1 MILFRYIDIFRCW
14 LVLGRPR
21 WRKWPS
27 RKSDRNS
34 RLVRIYLPYFPWKL
48 FFFKIFK
55 TLKISYS
62 FRIKF
67 SLICNENLN
76 SFLIRV
82 RKLFKGGN
90 YLREENIRGNT
101 IPTSIWQDFHLS
113 SETEVTDIF
122 FIFRSS
128 SSPRSAAYI
137 MWDTGQGK

>member
-1 MILFRYIDIFRCW
+1 MIAFVRDCMTSCLNRKSTVQKLKIVFISYVFRKNALCTLRLKHMSSKKDQRIEFITWVGIYEGMILFRHIDIFRCW

-34 RLVRIYLPYFPWKL
+34 RLVRIYLPYFPWKP

-67 SLICNENLN
+67 SL
-76 SFLIRV
+76 
-82 RKLFKGGN
+82 
-90 YLREENIRGNT
+90 
-101 IPTSIWQDFHLS
+101 
-113 SETEVTDIF
+113 
-122 FIFRSS
+122 
-128 SSPRSAAYI
+128 
-137 MWDTGQGK
+137 M

>member
-1 MILFRYIDIFRCW
+1 MNLKHDILPKSKIYCTKIENCFYQFMYSGKMLKHMSFKKDQRFEFITCVGIYEGMILLRFIDIFRCW

-34 RLVRIYLPYFPWKL
+34 RLVRIYLP
-48 FFFKIFK
+48 
-55 TLKISYS
+55 
-62 FRIKF
+62 
-67 SLICNENLN
+67 
-76 SFLIRV
+76 
-82 RKLFKGGN
+82 
-90 YLREENIRGNT
+90 
-101 IPTSIWQDFHLS
+101 TSIWRDFHLS
-113 SETEVTDIF
+113 TETEVNDIF